1 MQFNTQSS
9 SKPRLKNNTYT
20 DNDIQSLFVMMEQSS
35 VSLDNF
41 KLACEEFVQAGG
53 GKQSRKDD
61 LISAI
66 RVSRT
71 KADACKKATNF
82 MLAGEGKGV

>member
-1 MQFNTQSS
+1 
-9 SKPRLKNNTYT
+9 
-20 DNDIQSLFVMMEQSS
+20 MMEQSS

-66 RVSRT
+66 RLSRT

>member
-1 MQFNTQSS
+1 MFNTQSS
-9 SKPRLKNNTYT
+9 SKPRLKNNTYS
-20 DNDIQSLFVMMEQSS
+20 DSDIQNLFVMMESP
-35 VSLDNF
+35 VGLDDF
-41 KLACEEFVQAGG
+41 KQACENFVQAGG

-61 LISAI
+61 LITAI
-66 RVSRT
+66 RSSRS

>member
-1 MQFNTQSS
+1 MYSTQSS

-20 DNDIQSLFVMMEQSS
+20 DSDIQKLFEM
-35 VSLDNF
+35 LDTSIGLEAY
-41 KLACEEFVQAGG
+41 KQACEDFVQAGG

-61 LISAI
+61 LINAI
-66 RVSRT
+66 RNSKSKT
-71 KADACKKATNF
+71 EACKKATNF